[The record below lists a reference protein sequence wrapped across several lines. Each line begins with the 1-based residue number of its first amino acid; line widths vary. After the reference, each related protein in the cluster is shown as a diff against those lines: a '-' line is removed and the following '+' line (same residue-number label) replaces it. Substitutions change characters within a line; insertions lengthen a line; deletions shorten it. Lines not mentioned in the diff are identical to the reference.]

1 MKKQLILMLTI
12 GAALLAS
19 AKYVENTISLDK
31 GWNAIY
37 LEATPETP
45 ELDTFFANTGVT
57 RVGSYQREAYKATA
71 QYDSEGNIRNQKPIS
86 YLVWE
91 KGGASTLKNLR
102 GGNCYLVYTTAAETI
117 TYLGIPVAPQM
128 TWRDTASGE
137 MAALV
142 APSLPEGTS
151 VTAAEYFAE
160 GPYDKKGV
168 FEILGQKPPAPQ
180 FLSSLSAKPKVTS
193 GKAYALGA
201 TQTTDWPGVLEV
213 RGDVGDALHF
223 AAGESV
229 ATLTII
235 NRGTKTREVNVELLE
250 SAKTEETLPPVS
262 GLSTNVTIE
271 AGQRALLKATLDRS
285 SLDKTATY
293 AGVVTVSD
301 LGGTQ
306 MRVRLPVTADP
317 NEKEGEEDFPK
328 GFWAGI
334 MRFEAVSTLA
344 DTNTTAKAAGAL
356 ELNVLIKVDADGK
369 AHLLQR
375 ATLGGADVKRRVS
388 TVFLSVENPD
398 ILSVENPDIEGKGT
412 GFAKGDYLVFKWDVA
427 SGAKDNP
434 FRHAHHPD
442 HNGDKAHEVWDISNT
457 LTFYWTDDVVRT
469 ADEKTYGYVKWEV
482 GGLTKEKITSVG
494 VFVLKRMTGIG
505 EVE

>member
-19 AKYVENTISLDK
+19 AQYVENTITLNK
-31 GWNAIY
+31 GWNAVY
-37 LEATPETP
+37 LEATPEISA
-45 ELDTFFANTGVT
+45 LDEFFADKDVT
-57 RVGSYQREAYKATA
+57 RVASYQREAYKATA

-91 KGGASTLKNLR
+91 KEGTSTLKNLR
-102 GGNCYLVYTTAAETI
+102 GGNCYLVYATTAQTI

-142 APSLPEGTS
+142 APSLPAGTS

-168 FEILGQKPPAPQ
+168 YEILGAQETAPQ
-180 FLSSLSAKPKVTS
+180 FLPSLGAKPKVTS

-201 TQTTDWPGVLEV
+201 TQTTDWPGVLDV
-213 RGDVGDALHF
+213 RGDAGDALHF

-229 ATLTII
+229 ATLMIA
-235 NRGTKTREVNVELLE
+235 NRGTKTRTVKVELLA
-250 SAKTEETLPPVS
+250 SAKTSEILPPIS

-271 AGQRALLKATLDRS
+271 AGQRTLLKATLDRS
-285 SLDKTATY
+285 ALDKTATY
-293 AGVVTVSD
+293 AGVVAVSD
-301 LGGTQ
+301 LGGTK

-317 NEKEGEEDFPK
+317 NEMEGEEDFPK
-328 GFWAGI
+328 GLWTGV
-334 MRFEAVSTLA
+334 MRFEAVSTLVNPTDA
-344 DTNTTAKAAGAL
+344 VKSAGAL
-356 ELNVLIKVDADGK
+356 ELNVLLKVDADGK

-375 ATLGGADVKRRVS
+375 ATLGGEASKIRVS
-388 TVFLSVENPD
+388 TVFLSVEK
-398 ILSVENPDIEGKGT
+398 PDIEGEGT
-412 GFAKGDYLVFKWDVA
+412 GFAKDGTLVFNWDVA
-427 SGAKDNP
+427 PTAKDNP

-442 HNGDKAHEVWDISNT
+442 HNGDAAHEVWDISNK
-457 LTFYWTDDVVRT
+457 LTFYWTDEVVRT
-469 ADEKTYGYVKWEV
+469 PDEKTYGYVKWEV

-505 EVE
+505 EVK

>member
-19 AKYVENTISLDK
+19 AQYVENTITLNK

-37 LEATPETP
+37 LEATPEKSAP
-45 ELDTFFANTGVT
+45 DEFFKDKDVT
-57 RVGSYQREAYKATA
+57 RVGSYQRAAYKETA

-91 KGGASTLKNLR
+91 KGGTSTLKNLR
-102 GGNCYLVYTTAAETI
+102 GGNCYLVYATTAQTI
-117 TYLGIPVAPQM
+117 TYLGTPVAPQM

-137 MAALV
+137 MAPLV

-168 FEILGQKPPAPQ
+168 YEIIGQNETAPQ
-180 FLSSLSAKPKVTS
+180 FLPSLGAKPKVTS

-213 RGDVGDALHF
+213 RGDSGDALHF

-229 ATLTII
+229 ATLTIV
-235 NRGTKTREVNVELLE
+235 NRGTKTREVKVELIN

-271 AGQRALLKATLDRS
+271 AGARVNLKATLDRS
-285 SLDKTATY
+285 SLDKTVTY
-293 AGVVTVSD
+293 AGVVVVSD
-301 LGGTQ
+301 LGGTK

-317 NEKEGEEDFPK
+317 KEKEGEEDFPK

-334 MRFEAVSTLA
+334 MRFEAVSTLV
-344 DTNTTAKAAGAL
+344 DPETVAKAAGAL

-398 ILSVENPDIEGKGT
+398 IEGEGT
-412 GFAKGDYLVFKWDVA
+412 GFAKDSTLVFKWDVA
-427 SGAKDNP
+427 STAKDNP

-442 HNGDKAHEVWDISNT
+442 HNGDMAHEVWDISNT

>member
-37 LEATPETP
+37 LEATPETT

-102 GGNCYLVYTTAAETI
+102 GGNCYLVYATEAKTI
-117 TYLGIPVAPQM
+117 TYLGTPVAPQM

-137 MAALV
+137 MAAFV
-142 APSLPEGTS
+142 APSLPAGTS

-168 FEILGQKPPAPQ
+168 FEILGQNETAPQ
-180 FLSSLSAKPKVTS
+180 FLSSLGAKPKVTS

-213 RGDVGDALHF
+213 RGDEGDALHF

-229 ATLTII
+229 ATLTIV
-235 NRGTKTREVNVELLE
+235 NRGTKTREVKVELIN
-250 SAKTEETLPPVS
+250 SAKTEETLPPVL

-271 AGQRALLKATLDRS
+271 AGQRVNLKATLDRS
-285 SLDKTATY
+285 SLDKAATY
-293 AGVVTVSD
+293 AGVVAVSD
-301 LGGTQ
+301 LGGTK

-356 ELNVLIKVDADGK
+356 ELNVLMKVDADGK

-388 TVFLSVENPD
+388 TVFLNVENPD
-398 ILSVENPDIEGKGT
+398 ILGEGT
-412 GFAKGDYLVFKWDVA
+412 GFAKDGALVFNWDVA
-427 SGAKDNP
+427 STAKDNP

-442 HNGDKAHEVWDISNT
+442 HNGDQEREVWDIANK

-482 GGLTKEKITSVG
+482 GGLSKEKITSVG
-494 VFVLKRMTGIG
+494 VFVLTRMTGIG

>member
-1 MKKQLILMLTI
+1 MKKQLIFMLTV

-19 AKYVENTISLDK
+19 AKYVENTITLNM

-37 LEATPETP
+37 LEATPETTD
-45 ELDTFFANTGVT
+45 LDTFFANTGVT

-91 KGGASTLKNLR
+91 KDGTSTLTNLR
-102 GGNCYLVYTTAAETI
+102 GGNCYLVYTTEAKAI
-117 TYLGIPVAPQM
+117 TYLGVPVAPQM
-128 TWRDTASGE
+128 TWRDTSAGE

-151 VTAAEYFAE
+151 VTAADYFAE

-168 FEILGQKPPAPQ
+168 YEILGQNETAPQ
-180 FLSSLSAKPKVTS
+180 FLVSFNAKPKVTS

-235 NRGTKTREVNVELLE
+235 NRGTKKREVKVELLK
-250 SAKTEETLPPVS
+250 SAKADEKLPPVS

-285 SLDKTATY
+285 SLDKNAIY
-293 AGVVTVSD
+293 AGVVAVSD
-301 LGGTQ
+301 LGGTK

-356 ELNVLIKVDADGK
+356 ELNVLMKVDADGK

-375 ATLGGADVKRRVS
+375 ATLGGEDVKRRVS

-398 ILSVENPDIEGKGT
+398 IAGKGT
-412 GFAKGDYLVFKWDVA
+412 GFAKGGALVFSWDVA

-442 HNGDKAHEVWDISNT
+442 HNGDAAHEVWDISNT
-457 LTFYWTDDVVRT
+457 LTFYWTDDIVRT

-482 GGLTKEKITSVG
+482 NGLTKEKITSVG

>member
-1 MKKQLILMLTI
+1 MKKQLILILTI
-12 GAALLAS
+12 GAALMAS
-19 AKYVENTISLDK
+19 AQYVENTITLNK

-37 LEATPETP
+37 LEATPDTSA
-45 ELDTFFANTGVT
+45 LDEFFAEKSVT
-57 RVGSYQREAYKATA
+57 RVASYQREAYKATA

-91 KGGASTLKNLR
+91 KGGESTLKNLR
-102 GGNCYLVYTTAAETI
+102 GGNCYLVYATAAETI
-117 TYLGIPVAPQM
+117 TYLGVPVAPRM

-142 APSLPEGTS
+142 APSLPAGTS

-168 FEILGQKPPAPQ
+168 FEILGADETAPQ
-180 FLSSLSAKPKVTS
+180 FLTSLGAKPKVTS

-213 RGDVGDALHF
+213 RGDEGDELVF
-223 AAGESV
+223 GAGESV
-229 ATLTII
+229 ATLTIV
-235 NRGTKTREVNVELLE
+235 NRGTKTREVKVELLP
-250 SAKTEETLPPVS
+250 SAKAIETLPPVL
-262 GLSTNVTIE
+262 GLSTNMTIE
-271 AGQRALLKATLDRS
+271 AGARVNLKATLDRS

-293 AGVVTVSD
+293 AGVVAVSD
-301 LGGTQ
+301 LGGTK

-328 GFWAGI
+328 GLWTGI

-344 DTNTTAKAAGAL
+344 DGANAVKAAGAL
-356 ELNVLIKVDADGK
+356 ELSVLMKVDENGK

-398 ILSVENPDIEGKGT
+398 IEGEGT
-412 GFAKGDYLVFKWDVA
+412 PFAKGDNLVFNWEVA
-427 SGAKDNP
+427 STAKDNP

-457 LTFYWTDDVVRT
+457 LTFYWTDDIVRT

-482 GGLTKEKITSVG
+482 GGLSKEKITSVG

>member
-1 MKKQLILMLTI
+1 MKKQLILILTI
-12 GAALLAS
+12 GAALMAS
-19 AKYVENTISLDK
+19 AQYVKNTITLNK

-37 LEATPETP
+37 LEATPETTEP
-45 ELDTFFANTGVT
+45 DTFFENTGVT

-102 GGNCYLVYTTAAETI
+102 GGNCYLVYATEAKAI

-137 MAALV
+137 IAALV

-168 FEILGQKPPAPQ
+168 FEILGQNETAPQ
-180 FLSSLSAKPKVTS
+180 FLTSLSAKPKVAS

-213 RGDVGDALHF
+213 RGDSGDALHF
-223 AAGESV
+223 AAGESI

-235 NRGTKTREVNVELLE
+235 NRGTKTREVKVELIN

-262 GLSTNVTIE
+262 GLSTKVTIE
-271 AGQRALLKATLDRS
+271 AGARVNLKATLDRS

-293 AGVVTVSD
+293 AGVVAVSD
-301 LGGTQ
+301 LGGTN

-317 NEKEGEEDFPK
+317 AEKAGESDFPK
-328 GFWAGI
+328 GLWTGL
-334 MRFEAVSTLA
+334 MRFESVSTLA
-344 DTNTTAKAAGAL
+344 DPANAVKAAGAL
-356 ELNVLIKVDADGK
+356 ELSVLMNVDADGK

-375 ATLGGADVKRRVS
+375 ATLGSEASGLERRVS

-398 ILSVENPDIEGKGT
+398 IEGDGT
-412 GFAKGDYLVFKWDVA
+412 GFAKDGDLAFSWKVA
-427 SGAKDNP
+427 STAKDNP

-442 HNGDKAHEVWDISNT
+442 HNGDEVHEVWDISNK
-457 LTFYWTDDVVRT
+457 LTFYWTDEVVRT
-469 ADEKTYGYVKWEV
+469 PDEKTYGYVKWEV
-482 GGLTKEKITSVG
+482 EGLSKKKIMSVG

-505 EVE
+505 EVK